1 MQNTNKELGIDNPW
15 FSTIK
20 RDLDIAIRSAV
31 LAAGDGRKTKVSVT
45 MNFDEDT
52 VYDDMPPLEENEKLI
67 SPIDYKIKVTA
78 QDDVFNRDDSTVGL
92 MVTTAESGRMVARKV
107 GAQMNMFDDYKDSEA

>member
-20 RDLDIAIRSAV
+20 TDLDIAIRSAV

-45 MNFDEDT
+45 MNFDEGT

-92 MVTTAESGRMVARKV
+92 MVTTAESGQMIARKA
-107 GAQMNMFDDYKDSEA
+107 GAQMNMFDDYEDGAE